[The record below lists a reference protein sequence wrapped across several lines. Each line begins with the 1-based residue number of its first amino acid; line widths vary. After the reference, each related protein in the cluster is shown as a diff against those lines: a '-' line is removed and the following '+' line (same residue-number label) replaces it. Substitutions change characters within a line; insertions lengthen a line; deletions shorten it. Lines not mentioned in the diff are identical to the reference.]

1 MEILSTNSWT
11 FTWII
16 IPLLIFLARITDVSI
31 GTFRIILVSKGKKT
45 IAALLGFLEI
55 SIWLLAISQVMQH
68 LDNIACFLAYGL
80 GFASGNYV
88 GITIEDKI
96 GLGLQAVRIIT
107 RNTMEILPMALRDA
121 GFGATVIKA
130 NGAKGQ
136 VNIIFIVVPRK
147 GVNNL
152 LTLAHEVD
160 PNIFISVQDVRSAAA
175 GYIPQRAPLF
185 SWQRLIKKK

>member
-1 MEILSTNSWT
+1 MEIFSTNSWT

-31 GTFRIILVSKGKKT
+31 GTFRIILVSKGKKS

-80 GFASGNYV
+80 GFALGNYV
-88 GITIEDKI
+88 GIALEDKI
-96 GLGLQAVRIIT
+96 GLGLQSVRIIT

-136 VNIIFIVVPRK
+136 VNIIFSIVPRK
-147 GVNNL
+147 EVNNL
-152 LTLAHEVD
+152 LTLVHEVD
-160 PNIFISVQDVRSAAA
+160 PNIFISLQDVRSAAA
-175 GYIPQRAPLF
+175 GYMPPRASLF